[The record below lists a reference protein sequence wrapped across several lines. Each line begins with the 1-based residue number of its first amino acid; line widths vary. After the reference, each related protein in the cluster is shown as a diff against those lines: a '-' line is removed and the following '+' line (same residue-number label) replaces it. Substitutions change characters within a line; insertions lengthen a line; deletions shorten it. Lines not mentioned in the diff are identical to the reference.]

1 MWNWELEVGKGSGEV
16 GLSRCF
22 VVPERSRPFPTVQFI
37 MHCGHKI
44 TGRAGSP
51 DPAGNI
57 ATLSIG
63 NLQRSNKRL

>member
-1 MWNWELEVGKGSGEV
+1 MELGIGGGERERR
-16 GLSRCF
+16 GWFERCF
-22 VVPERSRPFPTVQFI
+22 VVPERSRPFPTAQFI